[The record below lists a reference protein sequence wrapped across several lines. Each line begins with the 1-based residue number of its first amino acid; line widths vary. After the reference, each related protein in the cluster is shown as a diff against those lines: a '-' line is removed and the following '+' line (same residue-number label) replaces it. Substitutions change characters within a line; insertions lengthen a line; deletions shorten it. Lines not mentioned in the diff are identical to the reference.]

1 MLTFLALGGDL
12 DELHR
17 LLLFDGL
24 WLGGRLSLRLCLD
37 LDLSQ
42 LGLRRS
48 LDLLE
53 DWLRRLLLRL
63 GISLNQHGGLVGGDA
78 AWATDLSEHIRAIL
92 LRRLG

>member
-1 MLTFLALGGDL
+1 MLLTLVDL
-12 DELHR
+12 HELNR

-63 GISLNQHGGLVGGDA
+63 GISLNQHRGLIGSDA
-78 AWATDLSEHIRAIL
+78 AWSTDLSEHIRAIL
-92 LRRLG
+92 LLRLG